1 MIFLSVYVDFGKRL
15 SILRQSYKL
24 SQAQLA
30 QKFNMPQSTYAGYE
44 SGKRKISLDLIQM
57 FATFFKVSPTFL
69 ITGQSSSENKEL
81 CPAEKEHIKKY
92 RALDERGKNTV
103 DNLLDYE
110 YYLKNNYNQTHEKL
124 LTDKEIDNEVE
135 NYRAE
140 LVAERGGNQFNQV
153 PPKPKKQA

>member
-1 MIFLSVYVDFGKRL
+1 MEKGFTNETLAKKSGVPLGTLSKILSAIIKDPKIGTIIDIADALEVDINSL
-15 SILRQSYKL
+15 IYDSNLTDNLKL
-24 SQAQLA
+24 TMQ
-30 QKFNMPQSTYAGYE
+30 E
-44 SGKRKISLDLIQM
+44 KIY
-57 FATFFKVSPTFL
+57 
-69 ITGQSSSENKEL
+69 
-81 CPAEKEHIKKY
+81 IKKY
-92 RALDERGKNTV
+92 RALDERGKKTI

-140 LVAERGGNQFNQV
+140 LVAERGGDQFNQV